1 MTSKHQITIPADA
14 FDEARLAEGDVLAVR
29 ADGAGRLIIERE
41 RDLIDEF
48 AGSLSGV
55 FEPGYLDALRD
66 EWD

>member
-1 MTSKHQITIPADA
+1 MTSKHQITIPADE
-14 FDEARLAEGDVLAVR
+14 FDEAGLVEGDVLTVR
-29 ADGAGRLIIERE
+29 ADGAGRLIVERE
-41 RDLIDEF
+41 KDLIDEF